1 MKNNIKLCIVVML
14 ACLMTACGDN
24 SRSNKKDRSVG
35 GTSEILV
42 VTQNIDQWNGRIGDS
57 LRHFFLDYQYG
68 LPQPESRND
77 LAHITLSGFS
87 DMFLKSGEQFVYTCF
102 RHQECD
108 ADRKRPRL
116 PGQEEN
122 ARRLRRTRHG
132 SMENSFAGS

>member
-1 MKNNIKLCIVVML
+1 M
-14 ACLMTACGDN
+14 
-24 SRSNKKDRSVG
+24 R
-35 GTSEILV
+35 ILH
-42 VTQNIDQWNGRIGDS
+42 IGRAVS
-57 LRHFFLDYQYG
+57 G
-68 LPQPESRND
+68 LPVRLRKNRPP
-77 LAHITLSGFS
+77 AGFS